1 MKVFFIK
8 LAALMAFSFL
18 IAVGTGYAEGG
29 PTLLSRG
36 EELFNAKCA
45 GCHGSKGAGTGN
57 GPPLV
62 HRIYHPNHH
71 ADFSFRRAVSMGV
84 RAHHWQFGDMA
95 KVEGVSDEDVEMI
108 IKYVRSIQ
116 HEAGIF

>member
-1 MKVFFIK
+1 MKVFFVK
-8 LAALMAFSFL
+8 VAALMALSFL
-18 IAVGTGYAEGG
+18 VAAGASYAEGG
-29 PTLLSRG
+29 PTVLSGG
-36 EELFNAKCA
+36 EALFNAKCSV
-45 GCHGSKGAGTGN
+45 CHGIKGAGTEM

-71 ADFSFRRAVSMGV
+71 ADFSFRRAVSLGV
-84 RAHHWQFGDMA
+84 RAHHWPFGDMD
-95 KVEGVSDEDVEMI
+95 KVEGVSADDVELI

>member
-1 MKVFFIK
+1 MKLFFVK
-8 LAALMAFSFL
+8 VVALMAFSVF
-18 IAVGTGYAEGG
+18 IAVGASHAEGG
-29 PTLLSRG
+29 PTLLSGG
-36 EELFNAKCA
+36 EALFNAKCA
-45 GCHGSKGAGTGN
+45 GCHGIKGAGTKN

-71 ADFSFRRAVSMGV
+71 ADFSFRRAVSLGV
-84 RAHHWQFGDMA
+84 RAHHWKFGDMA